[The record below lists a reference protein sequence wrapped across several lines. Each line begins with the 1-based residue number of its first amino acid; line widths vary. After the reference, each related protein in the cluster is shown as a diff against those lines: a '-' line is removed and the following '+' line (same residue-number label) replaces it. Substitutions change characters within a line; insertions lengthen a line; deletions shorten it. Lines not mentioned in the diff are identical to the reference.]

1 MLQTCTLGKDQ
12 YQDFYAL
19 DSTGATQRGP
29 ADAVPARSGSRT
41 CIAAV
46 TNPASSCLTD
56 PSTLDPAT
64 PQSDAADEAVSP
76 AGRQM
81 RTSTAPARWAQPVQS
96 WAS

>member
-19 DSTGATQRGP
+19 DSTGAKSAALQTSSSAFRIQN
-29 ADAVPARSGSRT
+29 V
-41 CIAAV
+41 IAAV

-64 PQSDAADEAVSP
+64 PQSDATDEAVSP

-81 RTSTAPARWAQPVQS
+81 RTDGSCALGVNPYT